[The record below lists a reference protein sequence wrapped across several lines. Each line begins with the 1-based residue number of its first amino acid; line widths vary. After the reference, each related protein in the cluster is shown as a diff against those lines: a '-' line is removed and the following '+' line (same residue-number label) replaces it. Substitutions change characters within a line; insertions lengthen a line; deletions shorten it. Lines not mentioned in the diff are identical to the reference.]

1 MHFQQQFPKWDST
14 VLRVSGLIGRHPDLL
29 GRLAGYLLGLAFAV
43 GLGASVMGAKIREID
58 DGHARIVGLVKAIQ
72 RDAGSLLKELNASHR
87 PGCDA
92 VNLTALRALLVGRPH
107 VHVVGML
114 DPQGRLFCTTS
125 LGQLATPV
133 SMGSNAVDGALGRY
147 IFDSPLAP
155 FNGKPLSRQTVN
167 ILERGRFQAV
177 VDDSATSA
185 AFQHYSDA
193 VWAGGGAQRKLLYRR
208 PGIATGTPAGH
219 TAHLTLDWKQLDVL
233 VSSETGGATPL
244 VIQTALRTNKLGTDP
259 LALLAGILA
268 ASALLGFFAGQTLSA
283 RFHHLR
289 SMDFRIRSLCNE
301 ANIVCHF
308 QPIVHLAS
316 GRVIGCEALGRLRD
330 GDQLLYPDQ
339 FIPALNHCGLT
350 WRFDAAVS
358 RCALLSLGGALP
370 PQADFRVAL
379 NFFSQSLH
387 RDTLHGHLQAVL
399 QGAGRSDLQI
409 ELEVTEYAF
418 SPAIVPELKR
428 LKDDGYAI
436 SIDDFGTGYSN
447 LRLVNQVVPD
457 YLKIDRSFVFEMEDL
472 TLRSS
477 LIPEIV
483 AIADAVGSKV
493 IAEGIENAAQA
504 EKLKALGIEYGQG
517 YYYARPLPLDAFL
530 RLLAQPSA

>member
-1 MHFQQQFPKWDST
+1 MHVQQQFPRWNDI
-14 VLRVSGLIGRHPDLL
+14 VLRVSGLVGRHPDLL
-29 GRLAGYLLGLAFAV
+29 GRLAGYLLGLAFVA
-43 GLGASVMGAKIREID
+43 GLGLSVMAAKIRDID
-58 DGHARIVGLVKAIQ
+58 EGHARVVQLVGKIQ

-87 PGCDA
+87 AECDDA
-92 VNLTALRALLVGRPH
+92 SLNALRALLVGRPH
-107 VHVVGML
+107 VHVVGIL

-125 LGQLATPV
+125 MGRLATPV
-133 SMGSNAVDGALGRY
+133 EMGDNGLDGALGRY
-147 IFDSPLAP
+147 RFDAAIAP
-155 FNGKPLSRQTVN
+155 YNGNRQSRQTVN

-177 VDDSATSA
+177 VDDSATRA
-185 AFQHYSDA
+185 VFQHYSDA
-193 VWAGGGAQRKLLYRR
+193 VWAGQAARRQRLFQAPGLHASTVADDTPHLSPDWRRFDLLVTSR
-208 PGIATGTPAGH
+208 
-219 TAHLTLDWKQLDVL
+219 
-233 VSSETGGATPL
+233 TGGATPL
-244 VIQTALRTNKLGTDP
+244 WIQTALRANKPGADP
-259 LALLAGILA
+259 LTLLAGILA
-268 ASALLGFFAGQTLSA
+268 ASALLGFFAAQTLSA
-283 RFHHLR
+283 RFRHLR
-289 SMDFRIRSLCNE
+289 SMDFRIRSLCSD

-308 QPIVHLAS
+308 QPIVELAS

-330 GDQLLYPDQ
+330 GDQLIYPDQ
-339 FIPALNHCGLT
+339 FIPALNQCALT

-370 PQADFRVAL
+370 PQADFRIAL

-387 RDTLHGHLQAVL
+387 RDTLHAHLQTVL
-399 QGAGRSDLQI
+399 LAAGRSDLQI

-457 YLKIDRSFVFEMEDL
+457 YLKIDRSFVSEMEDL

-504 EKLKALGIEYGQG
+504 EQLKALGIAYGQG

-530 RLLAQPSA
+530 HLLEQNRR